1 MWYAELA
8 LMLPDAI
15 LVNCARG
22 PVIDK
27 QVMDQA
33 INKNIVYHYTFVPAL
48 LAVTKPSRPAP
59 RIA

>member
-1 MWYAELA
+1 
-8 LMLPDAI
+8 MLPDAI